1 MTDLGHTET
10 RLRARHAVTEG
21 IESALE
27 GNGHA
32 VVADIFGAYEAT
44 QMHYE
49 AERVLP
55 FMRREVP
62 NWYNTRRATFVPL
75 GAIGLKSLKYIA
87 VCAEVWVPDA
97 SAQVAEVAEHVRH
110 VGGSLDIE
118 PLASWRPTR
127 IGVNYMSGS
136 AEGRAIIP
144 EHTDPDTLSGLVLA
158 FTIAGEGETNSE
170 PNTLG
175 SMHLFLGRDVCV
187 AAGIPQPLHNV
198 ETDRYRISVTAANL
212 QVG

>member
-1 MTDLGHTET
+1 MTDLGRTET

-27 GNGHA
+27 GDGHA
-32 VVADIFGAYEAT
+32 VVAEVFGAYEAT

-62 NWYNTRRATFVPL
+62 NWHNTRRATFVPL
-75 GAIGLKSLKYIA
+75 GAIGLRSLKYIP
-87 VCAEVWVPDA
+87 VCAEVWLPNS
-97 SAQVAEVAEHVRH
+97 SARVAEAAEHIRH
-110 VGGSLDIE
+110 VGGSLGIE

-136 AEGRAIIP
+136 AEGKAIIP
-144 EHTDPDTLSGLVLA
+144 EHADPETLSGLVLA
-158 FTIAGEGETNSE
+158 FTIAGLGETNNE

-175 SMHLFLGRDVCV
+175 SMHLFLGSDVCA
-187 AAGIPQPLHNV
+187 AAGIPQPLHRV
-198 ETDRYRISVTAANL
+198 EADRYRISVTAANL
-212 QVG
+212 QAG